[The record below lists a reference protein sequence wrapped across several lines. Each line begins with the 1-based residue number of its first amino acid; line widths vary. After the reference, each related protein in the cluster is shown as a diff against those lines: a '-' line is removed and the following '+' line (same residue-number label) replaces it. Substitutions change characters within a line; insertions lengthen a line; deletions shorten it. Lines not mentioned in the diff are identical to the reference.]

1 MFEKQK
7 TSKVLKSDFQLK
19 IQKEHSHLKFTLTI
33 LIHLDSAFKYTPQ
46 SQKISISDSY
56 SINTYLWRR
65 L

>member
-7 TSKVLKSDFQLK
+7 TTKVFKSDFELK
-19 IQKEHSHLKFTLTI
+19 IQKEHSHLKFALTI
-33 LIHLDSAFKYTPQ
+33 LIHLDSAFIYTPQ

-56 SINTYLWRR
+56 SINTCLWRR